1 MSSTATLSTLS
12 PPAAVELALVAR
24 GPTTTNVG
32 LLRAFRRLGIEA
44 ELVHP
49 DALVGGREPDVA
61 FARLDV
67 RPTLDGVEQG
77 FFALRRSEQGGLPIL
92 NPPGALAACHDKLVT
107 ALRLG
112 EARLPHPRTAHVDG
126 DGPPPSLE
134 PPYVVKPR
142 FGSWGC
148 DVTLSR
154 DARELARR
162 LRGLARRPWFALHGA
177 LVQEFLPSGGRDLRL
192 VVAGGAV
199 VGAVERRAR
208 RGEWRTNVALGAT
221 RHPVAP
227 PTDASA
233 LAVAAAEAV
242 GADLVGVDLI
252 PTPSGWVVLELN
264 GAVDFTDDYSFGD
277 ANVFDLAAERLAATI
292 GLGGLSSAGA
302 PLRAAPARR
311 NGSRPRTEPSCT
323 VCT

>member
-1 MSSTATLSTLS
+1 
-12 PPAAVELALVAR
+12 
-24 GPTTTNVG
+24 
-32 LLRAFRRLGIEA
+32 
-44 ELVHP
+44 
-49 DALVGGREPDVA
+49 
-61 FARLDV
+61 
-67 RPTLDGVEQG
+67 
-77 FFALRRSEQGGLPIL
+77 
-92 NPPGALAACHDKLVT
+92 
-107 ALRLG
+107 
-112 EARLPHPRTAHVDG
+112 
-126 DGPPPSLE
+126 
-134 PPYVVKPR
+134 
-142 FGSWGC
+142 
-148 DVTLSR
+148 
-154 DARELARR
+154 
-162 LRGLARRPWFALHGA
+162 
-177 LVQEFLPSGGRDLRL
+177 
-192 VVAGGAV
+192 
-199 VGAVERRAR
+199 
-208 RGEWRTNVALGAT
+208 
-221 RHPVAP
+221 VAP